1 MSAPNSQTHKTRDGI
16 DYILRAK
23 RYPKPEEAKT
33 DAERAVFTAA
43 HEIYYFADGI
53 FANGQAFDAA
63 EYDRIIYAVSLC
75 RSSDGFTH
83 LRDVVKTAD
92 YTKVKQ
98 FLDSFGIPLEPPH
111 EHSVPESQATSAA
124 QSEPHVE
131 EVESEDDQMDT
142 DEPKKSKKKHSRLHK
157 KDFVLDEAEEAEED
171 EENVASEPEDSES
184 VEEEIRARMK
194 KDQEKKKRKPSTDD
208 RDNKILA
215 LVARIEDKPYFKKL
229 KGSCCEVEGCTAKK
243 TPWYDDGLCGPH
255 RKQKKDKA
263 KRKRAAELKALQKQR
278 DQKRKEALE
287 RSVQIKEKQKVQ
299 AELKDFDDALGN
311 DSDSDDPSSDDE
323 D

>member
-1 MSAPNSQTHKTRDGI
+1 MSAPNSQTYKTRDGK
-16 DYILRAK
+16 DYTLRAVK
-23 RYPKPEEAKT
+23 YPKPEEAKSEV
-33 DAERAVFTAA
+33 DRFVYTAA

-75 RSSDGFTH
+75 RSSAAFAH

-98 FLDSFGIPLEPPH
+98 FLDSFGIAPEPPQD
-111 EHSVPESQATSAA
+111 HSVPESQASSAA
-124 QSEPHVE
+124 QSEPLVE
-131 EVESEDDQMDT
+131 EVESDNDTMDT
-142 DEPKKSKKKHSRLHK
+142 DEPTKPKKKHSRLRK
-157 KDFVLDEAEEAEED
+157 KDYVIDEAEEAEED
-171 EENVASEPEDSES
+171 EDNIDSEPEDSES
-184 VEEEIRARMK
+184 VYEDIRAREK
-194 KDQEKKKRKPSTDD
+194 KDREKHKRKPDAEE

-215 LVARIEDKPYFKKL
+215 LVSRIEDKPYFKKL
-229 KGSCCEVEGCTAKK
+229 KGSCCEVEGCTTKK
-243 TPWYDDGLCGPH
+243 TPWYDDGLCGTH

-263 KRKRAAELKALQKQR
+263 KRKRTAEVKALQKQR
-278 DQKRKEALE
+278 DQKSKEAYE
-287 RSVQIKEKQKVQ
+287 RSVLIREKKKVQ
-299 AELKDFDDALGN
+299 KELKDFDDALGS